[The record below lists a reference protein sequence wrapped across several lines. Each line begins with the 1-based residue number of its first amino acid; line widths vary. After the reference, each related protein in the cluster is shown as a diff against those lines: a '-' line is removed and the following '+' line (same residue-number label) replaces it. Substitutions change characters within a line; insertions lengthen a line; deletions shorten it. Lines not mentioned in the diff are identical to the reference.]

1 MERNN
6 GKKHK
11 EIFRRAFAAAG
22 AFFLLLWLIFP
33 AFPSLSTFA
42 VSAADG
48 AKEKELLLASYT
60 TRFSESNEARAHNI
74 RLACRKIDGYRLG
87 AGGEFSFN
95 AVVGART
102 KERGFLDAAVILD
115 GEFVPGTGGGVC
127 QVSTTLYNAA
137 LLSGMEIIQVRAH
150 SLRVGYVPPS
160 FDAMVSSASDLRF
173 VNPKSTPAVIRAR
186 AKEGSITVELYGK
199 KDGYT
204 YRAESVVLREILPP
218 APIVREGDCDKVLK
232 EEKNGLKSE
241 GYLLVYRRGKRVG
254 GRRIRRDT
262 YAYVQGE
269 IQKKR
274 EKKGE
279 EEGTEKI
286 EEENDLIFDGESRKF
301 AQNN

>member
-6 GKKHK
+6 REKYKG
-11 EIFRRAFAAAG
+11 IFRRAFAAAG
-22 AFFLLLWLIFP
+22 VFFLLLWLIFP
-33 AFPSLSTFA
+33 ALPYLSALVVF
-42 VSAADG
+42 AADG
-48 AKEKELLLASYT
+48 ASEKELLLASYT
-60 TRFSESNEARAHNI
+60 TRFSEANEARAHNI
-74 RLACRKIDGYRLG
+74 RLACEKMDGYRLA
-87 AGGEFSFN
+87 AGEEFSFN

-102 KERGFLDAAVILD
+102 RERGFLDAAVILD

-137 LLSGMEIIQVRAH
+137 LLAGMEIMEVRAH

-173 VNPKSTPAVIRAR
+173 VNPKPTPAVIRAR
-186 AKEGSITVELYGK
+186 AKEGSVTVELYGR

-232 EEKNGLKSE
+232 EERNGLKSE

-262 YAYVQGE
+262 YGYVQGE

-274 EKKGE
+274 EKNDE
-279 EEGTEKI
+279 EEGKEKI
-286 EEENDLIFDGESRKF
+286 GEENELIFDGESRNF
-301 AQNN
+301 VQNN